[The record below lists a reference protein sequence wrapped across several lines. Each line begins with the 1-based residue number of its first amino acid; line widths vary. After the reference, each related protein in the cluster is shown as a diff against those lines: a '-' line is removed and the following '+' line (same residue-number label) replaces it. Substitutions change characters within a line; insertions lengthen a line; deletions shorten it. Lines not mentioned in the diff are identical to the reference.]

1 MILIQTRT
9 HLFIANWNLMAN
21 HLFLQRVWC
30 KESLTLWSNLCRDI
44 TWAQLNITM
53 KRWKDDKNLKR
64 RRYYFRYFVSSCFTT
79 CGCILYINFFALA
92 NSLQHR
98 TGKTVD
104 IIKSWLWNV
113 HYASLLRWPYTVTDS
128 INNLKY

>member
-21 HLFLQRVWC
+21 NLFRQHVWR
-30 KESLTLWSNLCRDI
+30 KESLTLWYNLCRDI